1 VLLYIFSGILLLI
14 LLLIVLF
21 AFAVLKRHPKV
32 PLKDLQNSN
41 PTKVSENFYTIKNNW
56 IRKNAHGLWEMYV
69 EGDAY
74 ERGVI
79 NGILASELIYNQE
92 KFFVAEI
99 RKKVPNRLYLYFL
112 KLMVAWMNRKLNFY
126 VGKEYNQ
133 EIYGVSQSASQEYS
147 FIGPRYIR
155 ILNYHAAHDIGH
167 TLQYMNFVGCTSFAA
182 WDNKTNDGKLIHGRN
197 FDFHAG
203 DEFSEEKI
211 ITFYKPSTGFQFVM
225 ITWGGMVGT
234 VSGMNIHGI
243 AVTVN
248 AAKSKLPMKSSTP
261 ITILVREMLQYA
273 ETLEQSIGI
282 ADKRKIFVSESIH
295 VSSGKENQS
304 VLIEKTPYQSAVY
317 ISKDSQLICTN
328 HFQSEKLKN
337 DPSNLQQIE
346 ESSSMKR
353 FGRMQELMQRHDKI
367 SVQSAVDILRDR
379 LGTGDKPLGS
389 GNEIAVN
396 QLIAHH
402 SIIFKPAALKMWIC
416 AGPYTLGE
424 YLCYDLNT
432 VFNNNEPL
440 NETFNIITE
449 KENISK
455 DELLDNGGYADY
467 MRFKEI
473 RMLLK
478 EKDASTE
485 EQNKWMIEMISLNP
499 DSYLSYSEAGDMQRK
514 QRNYKDALAY
524 YNTALLKPIPTL
536 QEENHIRKGIE
547 FCKKKLNQTDAA

>member
-1 VLLYIFSGILLLI
+1 MLLA
-14 LLLIVLF
+14 LF
-21 AFAVLKRHPKV
+21 ALAVLKIPPGV
-32 PLKDLQNSN
+32 PPLSLNKSQLTQKSQNFFS
-41 PTKVSENFYTIKNNW
+41 IKNNW
-56 IRKNAHGLWEMYV
+56 IRKNGYGLWEMYI

-74 ERGVI
+74 ERGVM
-79 NGILASELIYNQE
+79 NGILASKLIYNQE

-99 RKKVPNRLYLYFL
+99 KKKVPNRLYLFFL
-112 KLMVAWMNRKLNFY
+112 KLLVAWMNRKLNYF

-133 EIYGVSQSASQEYS
+133 EIYGISRSASLEYS

-182 WDNKTNDGKLIHGRN
+182 WDNKTGDGKLIHGRN

-203 DEFSEEKI
+203 EEFSEEKI
-211 ITFYKPSTGFQFVM
+211 VTFYKPSTGYRFAM

-243 AVTVN
+243 AITVN
-248 AAKSKLPMKSSTP
+248 AAKSKLPMRSSTP

-273 ETLEQSIGI
+273 ETMEQAIEI
-282 ADKRKIFVSESIH
+282 AGKRKIFVSESIH
-295 VSSGKENQS
+295 VSSGKENKS
-304 VLIEKTPYQSAVY
+304 LLIEKTPYQSAIY
-317 ISKDSQLICTN
+317 TSEDNQLICTN

-353 FGRMQELMQRHDKI
+353 YQRMQELMQHHDKLT
-367 SVQSAVDILRDR
+367 VQSAVEILRDR
-379 LGTGDKPLGS
+379 MGAGDKPLGA

-402 SIIFKPAALKMWIC
+402 SIVFKPAELKMWIC

-424 YLCYDLNT
+424 YVCYDLNT
-432 VFNNNEPL
+432 VFNYTQPL
-440 NETFNIITE
+440 NESFHIITE
-449 KENISK
+449 NENISK
-455 DELLDNGGYADY
+455 DSYLDNGGYSAY
-467 MRFKEI
+467 MRFKAI

-478 EKDASTE
+478 EKDASVD
-485 EQNKWMIEMISLNP
+485 EQNKLMHEMISLNP
-499 DSYLSYSEAGDMQRK
+499 YSYLSYSEAGDLKMK
-514 QRNYKDALAY
+514 QRNYFDAIAF
-524 YNTALLKPIPTL
+524 YNTALQKPIPTR
-536 QEENHIRKGIE
+536 QEEDHILKGIA
-547 FCKKKLNQTDAA
+547 FCKKKLNQKDAA